1 MKLYYVLKNG
11 LIEPI
16 GGPNNT
22 TATIQVFKSQVVGTP
37 MFRIYK
43 DGTSAPAWQPYTF
56 NGGTSYWEY
65 KIQNVTDY
73 GLYVYEFKDDNH
85 PTGVVLCKMDLY
97 AANDPCNNAANTS
110 VNLSPTGIQV
120 NAGTGI
126 SGISIDGG
134 TTFKVPDGAGSTFWY
149 NSEIAALGLTDK
161 INQIVVRK
169 ATCPDRNSGVNFIL
183 DDTQPLVVT
192 ANVTDVSANG
202 GNDGA
207 INLTVT
213 GGSGNFTFSWADG
226 PTTQNRSGLAAGT
239 YTVTVTD
246 VITGVIEVVPIKV
259 NEPALLP
266 VQKGTFLTVPTMNSL
281 TFVVQQAIDQC
292 LNLQGL
298 DNVLFA
304 DQYYEGVDQ
313 NEQNYFQRVC
323 KCDLFPT
330 QYNSDYPFFEVL
342 LKDFCS
348 NEIIKQFPYELKEQ
362 NIGKTDDFA
371 ILLYNHTIYGQTR
384 VYFGVGAPP
393 IPLVVG
399 EAFDILNNAAFN
411 GSYAILSIENDIA
424 RGYQYIVINKV
435 FTGAAGQTATG
446 RFATTTADFN
456 VFETLHDFSD
466 VADGKYYITIRAYDD
481 DPDTPDITAVSEP
494 IWLQVEHKDT
504 NLLRYRCIDNAFDMT
519 WTTGYLGLLRIPS
532 HFGNHRTP
540 GGDRSTTRDADYRLV
555 KINAR
560 KSRIIIFN
568 TWALPPYLHEKL
580 SVVFDCDSI
589 TINNITCQTS
599 EAYEASDEDDYKLL
613 TKGTVKVE
621 AQWFSGFNSDD
632 IGSVQD
638 GGFLK
643 TETGFLKR

>member
-1 MKLYYVLKNG
+1 MKLYYILTNGVLPG
-11 LIEPI
+11 SSLSPV
-16 GGPNNT
+16 
-22 TATIQVFKSQVVGTP
+22 ATLDIAQSQVVGTP
-37 MFRIYK
+37 YARIYK
-43 DGTSAPAWQPYTF
+43 DGSTPPAFSTMVPF
-56 NGGTSYWEY
+56 GGSFRYQLISTVSSS
-65 KIQNVTDY
+65 

-85 PTGVVLCKMDLY
+85 SAGTVLAKMLLSDADSCAATARVSVSVNATGVTVVGGTT
-97 AANDPCNNAANTS
+97 NT
-110 VNLSPTGIQV
+110 GY
-120 NAGTGI
+120 
-126 SGISIDGG
+126 SIDGG
-134 TTFKVPDGAGSTFWY
+134 ATFKPVNPSNGVAFWY
-149 NSEIAALGLTDK
+149 NSEVAALGLSLK
-161 INQIVVRK
+161 INEVVIRK
-169 ATCPDRNSGVNFIL
+169 TGCPDRSAGVNFIL
-183 DDTQPLVVT
+183 DDTPT
-192 ANVTDVSANG
+192 
-202 GNDGA
+202 
-207 INLTVT
+207 LTVT
-213 GGSGNFTFSWADG
+213 PTINNVTVNGGADGSITLALTGSGSYTFNWADG
-226 PTTQNRSGLAAGT
+226 PTTQNRTSLSAGT

-246 VITGVIEVVPIKV
+246 VITGQIVVKPIDV
-259 NEPALLP
+259 SEPALLP
-266 VQKGTFLTVPTMNSL
+266 VPKGTFLTVPSMNSL

-292 LNLQGL
+292 LNPQGL

-348 NEIIKQFPYELKEQ
+348 NEVIKQFPYDLKEQ

-399 EAFDILNNAAFN
+399 EGFDILNNASFN
-411 GSYAILSIENDIA
+411 GTYAILSIENDVA

-456 VFETLHDFSD
+456 VFETLHDFTD
-466 VADGKYYITIRAYDD
+466 VADGKYYITIRAYDN

-494 IWLQVEHKDT
+494 IWLLVEHKDT
-504 NLLRYRCIDNAFDMT
+504 NLLRYKCIDNAFDMT

-540 GGDRSTTRDADYRLV
+540 GGDRSVTRDADYRLV

-568 TWALPPYLHEKL
+568 TWGLPPYLHEKL
-580 SVVFDCDSI
+580 SVVFDCDSV

-643 TETGFLKR
+643 TESGFLKR